1 MEKDPKNDSSDYD
14 VDYGECEINF
24 KIIVV
29 GDSGVGKTCITSKAI
44 KGIFDVNYSPTI
56 GFEFFTYIAK
66 VEDKNIKLQIWD
78 TCGQEVYKALI
89 GSFYRNSSL
98 AILVYSIDAEE
109 SFNSLKTWINE
120 IKTQSNPDIKIVL
133 IGNKIDLEDEGKRK
147 LTKEMGEKFCND
159 NKLAFFLETS
169 AKTGTNTEKLFN
181 EVARILYEKHKEM
194 KEMKNQN
201 VIPPYQQENKETI
214 TLQSKKEEKDKD
226 RKKCFC

>member
-1 MEKDPKNDSSDYD
+1 MEKDPNNDSSSYD

-29 GDSGVGKTCITSKAI
+29 GDSGVGKTSITSKAI
-44 KGIFDVNYSPTI
+44 KGIFEEKYSPTI
-56 GFEFFTYIAK
+56 GFEFFTYIAQ
-66 VEDKNIKLQIWD
+66 VDDKKIKLQIWD

-98 AILVYSIDAEE
+98 AILAYSIDSEE

-133 IGNKIDLEDEGKRK
+133 IGNKKDLEDEGKRNVD
-147 LTKEMGEKFCND
+147 TETGEKFCKD
-159 NKLAFFLETS
+159 NQLDCFLETS
-169 AKTGTNTEKLFN
+169 AKTGINAAKLFN
-181 EVARILYEKHKEM
+181 ESARILYEKHKEV

-201 VIPPYQQENKETI
+201 VAPPNETQ
-214 TLQSKKEEKDKD
+214 TPETVSLNSKKEEKEGE